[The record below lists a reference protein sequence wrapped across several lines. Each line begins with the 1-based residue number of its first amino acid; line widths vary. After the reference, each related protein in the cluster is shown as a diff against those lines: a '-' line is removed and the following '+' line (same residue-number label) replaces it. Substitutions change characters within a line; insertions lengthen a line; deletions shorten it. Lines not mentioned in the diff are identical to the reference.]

1 MAYKCYVSNVI
12 KLREKRNVQMELI
25 RERSTY
31 RNMMSRC
38 NNPKATGYKYYGG
51 RGIKVCS
58 RWMESF
64 KNFYEDMGDRP
75 NGMSLDRVDV
85 NGDYTKENCRWA
97 TWNEQ
102 ARNTT
107 VNNIIT
113 YDGIEMCLEEWAE
126 ATNQKSNSILTRLKR
141 GWSVGEALLIEPRQ
155 KKLYNGRLSEEELKE
170 LIRLVEEDGVPI
182 FRTSEVFGIDPSQ
195 CNRLYHRFKT
205 NKERSNGLVSS

>member
-1 MAYKCYVSNVI
+1 MD
-12 KLREKRNVQMELI
+12 LI

-38 NNPKATGYKYYGG
+38 NNPKATGYEHYGG
-51 RGIKVCS
+51 RGIKVCD
-58 RWMESF
+58 RWRESF

-75 NGMSLDRVDV
+75 DGMSLDRVDV
-85 NGDYTKENCRWA
+85 NGNYTKENCRWA

-141 GWSVGEALLIEPRQ
+141 GWSIGEALLIEPRK
-155 KKLYNGRLSEEELKE
+155 KKLYKGRLSEEELKE

-182 FRTSEVFGIDPSQ
+182 FRTGGVFGIDPSQ
-195 CNRLYHRFKT
+195 CHRLYYRFRDMDGYKT
-205 NKERSNGLVSS
+205 NKERKSEQL